1 MAWLIGQSLPIK
13 IKVNSFTWKVG
24 GIRVRLKLAKKIGF
38 AVWSSKIS
46 IVVKSNFHLP
56 WWGWPWNKMH
66 LICMMVGVGY
76 CWATF
81 SILHLLFATA
91 ILCVKV
97 CCIMKVIKFQR
108 KALITVRTAIR
119 VFFSNK
125 SCSLEAWKKNLESP
139 QFLI

>member
-1 MAWLIGQSLPIK
+1 
-13 IKVNSFTWKVG
+13 
-24 GIRVRLKLAKKIGF
+24 
-38 AVWSSKIS
+38 
-46 IVVKSNFHLP
+46 
-56 WWGWPWNKMH
+56 MH

-119 VFFSNK
+119 VFFQTK
-125 SCSLEAWKKNLESP
+125 VVPLRLEK
-139 QFLI
+139 I